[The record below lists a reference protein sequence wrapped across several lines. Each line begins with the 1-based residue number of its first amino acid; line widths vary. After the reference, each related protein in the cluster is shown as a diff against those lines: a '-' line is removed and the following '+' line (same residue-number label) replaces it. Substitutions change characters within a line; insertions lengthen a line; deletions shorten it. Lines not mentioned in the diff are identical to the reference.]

1 MNASPQLINS
11 TLTMANTNRSTR
23 NTKTKV
29 RKTAPST
36 PPNPRTKSE
45 RTRPEALKQ
54 KVTLRERV
62 VRPILKIGVV
72 RRWHIRR
79 LLKFIDKSKAKGRR
93 LPPNLYE
100 LNRFLSQVPKEQRA
114 QRLEE
119 AMTAQQRPDMLPSRD
134 MRRASDNQ
142 SRRSGRGGSGYRPGL
157 PARSMMPGPRP
168 PKRPR

>member
-1 MNASPQLINS
+1 
-11 TLTMANTNRSTR
+11 MAKTDRSAR
-23 NTKTKV
+23 NTKTKG
-29 RKTAPST
+29 RNSAPKTPAA
-36 PPNPRTKSE
+36 PRTKSQ
-45 RTRPEALKQ
+45 RTSPEALKQ

-62 VRPILKIGVV
+62 VRPILRIGFL

-93 LPPNLYE
+93 LPPNLYD

-114 QRLEE
+114 KRLEE
-119 AMTAQQRPDMLPSRD
+119 ALMAQQRPDMVQSRD
-134 MRRASDNQ
+134 MRRATDNQ
-142 SRRSGRGGSGYRPGL
+142 ARRSGRSGSGYRPGM